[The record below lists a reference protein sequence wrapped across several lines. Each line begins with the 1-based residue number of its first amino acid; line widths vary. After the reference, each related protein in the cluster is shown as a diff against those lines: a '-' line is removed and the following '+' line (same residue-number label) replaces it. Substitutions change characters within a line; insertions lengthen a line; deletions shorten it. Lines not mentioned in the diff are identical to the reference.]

1 MKNIDRDSIF
11 PEGCNSVELDF
22 SYPPHADYFLQKFG
36 GKELLKSE
44 FPLVY
49 EAFLNTQKEHAEK
62 KPAADNADSG
72 APGYGMVDNNFYI
85 NGLIY
90 DPKTDVFTGLNS
102 YLKEQQISMI
112 VSGALTDKTH
122 NVILDSCFEIYD
134 RPFKDSADTE
144 LKYPSIN
151 LVREEDS
158 VITSNADY
166 TMVKRPSA
174 VNGKCTL
181 SHNALKEYA
190 AIKILGGSSLV
201 DSFTID
207 DPKTSK
213 TGNIL
218 ILYNRTAG
226 EGEDTKYYYPDVSK
240 DSNNMVEVNIPI
252 KGSIKF
258 KSDVTKAQ
266 YSTTS
271 QTTDILVEFSD
282 NGSIS
287 FNYKPEEIKNFFA
300 WDAPTHTLSFSFPRD
315 WKTKLNTSDLGTN
328 TVLTLRCSFYLDVTY
343 GENISIVGCC
353 INSVSTLGP
362 GEQYYNST
370 KPSVRVPLITVRWGC
385 FGKDTKITMADGTQ
399 KLISDIK
406 AGDQVLSEKK
416 ESLTVKELI
425 YGHEDAVIYM
435 KTDAGEE
442 LAVSES
448 HPVVTQRGIVA
459 ARDLNAGDL
468 LVRADG
474 SQASLAALYKKD
486 YHDTVYNLKI
496 DSVPRVIIANGFLA
510 GDFEAQNDPA
520 LTPKE
525 EISPETPEEAA
536 LREEFNKLYERLKS
550 SQLR

>member
-1 MKNIDRDSIF
+1 MKNLDRDNIF

-22 SYPPHADYFLQKFG
+22 SYPPHAEYFLQKFG
-36 GKELLKSE
+36 GEELLKSE

-49 EAFLNTQKEHAEK
+49 EAFLNTQKEHAENK
-62 KPAADNADSG
+62 MKAENADSG
-72 APGYGMVDNNFYI
+72 TTGYGMVDNKFYI
-85 NGLIY
+85 NGLVY

-102 YLKEQQISMI
+102 YLKEQQVSMI

-122 NVILDSCFEIYD
+122 NIILDSCYEIYD
-134 RPFKDSADTE
+134 QPFKDSANTE

-151 LVREEDS
+151 LVRQEDS

-166 TMVKRPSA
+166 TLVKRPSA
-174 VNGKCTL
+174 ANGKCTL

-201 DSFTID
+201 ESFTID

-213 TGNIL
+213 PGNIL
-218 ILYNRTAG
+218 LLYNRTAG

-240 DSNNMVEVNIPI
+240 DDKNMVEVNIPI

-258 KSDVTKAQ
+258 VSNVTNAQ

-271 QTTDILVEFSD
+271 ETTNILVEFSD

-287 FNYKPEEIKNFFA
+287 FNYTPEQIKEFFT
-300 WDAPTHTLSFSFPRD
+300 WDATTHTLSFSFPRD
-315 WKTKLNTSDLGTN
+315 WNTKLNTSDLGTS

-343 GENISIVGCC
+343 GEDTNIVGCC
-353 INSVSTLGP
+353 INSVSALGP
-362 GEQYYNST
+362 GEQYYTSA
-370 KPSVRVPLITVRWGC
+370 KPSVRVPMITIRWGC

-399 KLISDIK
+399 KQISDIK
-406 AGDQVLSEKK
+406 AGDQVLSDKK

-425 YGHEDAVIYM
+425 YGHEDSVIYM

-442 LAVSES
+442 LSVSES
-448 HPVVTQRGIVA
+448 HPVVTQRGIVVA
-459 ARDLNAGDL
+459 SNLNAGDL

-474 SQASLAALYKKD
+474 SQASLADLYKKD
-486 YHDTVYNLKI
+486 YHDKVYNLKI
-496 DSVPRVIIANGFLA
+496 DSVPQIIIANGFLA
-510 GDFEAQNDPA
+510 GDFEAQNDPT
-520 LTPKE
+520 LTPKKK
-525 EISPETPEEAA
+525 IAPETIQEAA
-536 LREEFNKLYERLKS
+536 LREEFNKLYEKLKS
-550 SQLR
+550 NR

>member
-11 PEGCNSVELDF
+11 LEGYNSVELDF
-22 SYPPHADYFLQKFG
+22 SYPLHADYFLQKFG

-49 EAFLNTQKEHAEK
+49 EAFLNTRKEHAENK
-62 KPAADNADSG
+62 LAADNADSG
-72 APGYGMVDNNFYI
+72 TPGYGMVDNSFYI

-102 YLKEQQISMI
+102 YLKEQQVSMI
-112 VSGALTDKTH
+112 VSGALIDKTH
-122 NVILDSCFEIYD
+122 NVILDSCYEIYD
-134 RPFKDSADTE
+134 KPFKDSANTMV
-144 LKYPSIN
+144 KYPSIN

-158 VITSNADY
+158 VITSNAEY
-166 TMVKRPSA
+166 TLVKRPSA
-174 VNGKCTL
+174 DNGKCTL

-190 AIKILGGSSLV
+190 KIKILGGLSLV
-201 DSFTID
+201 ESFTID

-218 ILYNRTAG
+218 LLYNRTAG
-226 EGEDTKYYYPDVSK
+226 EGEDTQYYYPDVSK

-258 KSDVTKAQ
+258 VSNVTKAQ

-271 QTTDILVEFSD
+271 QTTNILVEFSD
-282 NGSIS
+282 NGSII
-287 FNYKPEEIKNFFA
+287 FNYKPEEINNFFT
-300 WDAPTHTLSFSFPRD
+300 WDATTHTLAFSFPRD

-328 TVLTLRCSFYLDVTY
+328 TELTLKCSFFLDVTY
-343 GENISIVGCC
+343 GEKTNIVGCC

-362 GEQYYNST
+362 GEQYYTST

-399 KLISDIK
+399 KVISDIK

-435 KTDAGEE
+435 KTDAEEE
-442 LAVSES
+442 LLVCES
-448 HPVVTQRGIVA
+448 HPVVTQRGIVV
-459 ARDLNAGDL
+459 ARNLNAGDL

-474 SQASLAALYKKD
+474 SQASLVALYKKD

-496 DSVPRVIIANGFLA
+496 DSVPQVIIANGFLA
-510 GDFEAQNDPA
+510 GDFEAQNDPT

-525 EISPETPEEAA
+525 EIAPETPEEAA

-550 SQLR
+550 NQLR